1 MFLRNRFFKWASFSL
16 IGNIAL
22 SELLFSLPLLI
33 AFTFMSSRDGTLS
46 LALFGYAIVICALG
60 GVVFA
65 LIMWFMV
72 ARPLIKRRHLRRP
85 VV

>member
-16 IGNIAL
+16 AGNIAL

-33 AFTFMSSRDGTLS
+33 AFTFMSSRDGTLTW
-46 LALFGYAIVICALG
+46 ALFGYMIVICALG
-60 GVVFA
+60 GVVFG
-65 LIMWFMV
+65 LFMWLVV
-72 ARPLIKRRHLRRP
+72 ARPFIKRRYHQRP

>member
-16 IGNIAL
+16 VGNIAL

-33 AFTFMSSRDGTLS
+33 AFTFMSSRDGTLTWD
-46 LALFGYAIVICALG
+46 LFGYVIVICALG
-60 GVVFA
+60 GAVFA
-65 LIMWFMV
+65 LFMWFMV
-72 ARPLIKRRHLRRP
+72 ARPLIKRRYRQRP